1 MAANEKNR
9 RRRSPPY
16 KVQARS
22 PLKIGSKIFY
32 ARVFDL
38 TTRVMTKHALIYRRP
53 SKWPIATAL
62 AAAVLIHLSAV
73 AIAFRQDST
82 AMPPAATEFPQIG
95 VEIADDPPPTPPDP
109 DISVPTPPPFPTA
122 DFVETEQKPAV
133 IARRTPAPIR
143 PSGQTRLAAVGNAKT
158 FALSAPRPDYP
169 YEARSRRITGSGVAV
184 ISVDPNSGLAVDA
197 MMEQSIGNPIL
208 DNSTVSAFRRW
219 RFKPGTPARVRI
231 PITFILTG
239 AQY

>member
-1 MAANEKNR
+1 
-9 RRRSPPY
+9 
-16 KVQARS
+16 
-22 PLKIGSKIFY
+22 
-32 ARVFDL
+32 
-38 TTRVMTKHALIYRRP
+38 MTKHALIYRRP

-73 AIAFRQDST
+73 AIAFHQQSPAT
-82 AMPPAATEFPQIG
+82 QSAATDSPFIG
-95 VEIADDPPPTPPDP
+95 VEFVDDPPIPPDP
-109 DISVPTPPPFPTA
+109 DIAVPPPVPVPTS
-122 DFVETEQKPAV
+122 DFIEPQETRHVIKTPRMPAS
-133 IARRTPAPIR
+133 IR
-143 PSGQTRLAAVGNAKT
+143 PSGQTRLAAVGNAKA
-158 FALSAPRPDYP
+158 FALSAARPEYP

-231 PITFILTG
+231 PITFVLTG
-239 AQY
+239 VQY